1 VNERLGVDVFNA
13 RDKLIGKEKDRLE
26 RELAVAKVEEI
37 LQAGSEEVDNHGVV
51 VTFGTEPA
59 NERDSNTTGK
69 RLVDTGFIFE
79 LRVLSL
85 DTFKLDGNFLAG
97 DNVRACIER
106 SVSFPP

>member
-13 RDKLIGKEKDRLE
+13 GDELIGKEKDRLE

-37 LQAGSEEVDNHGVV
+37 LQAGSKEIDNHGIV

-85 DTFKLDGNFLAG
+85 DTFKLDGNFLAR
-97 DNVRACIER
+97 DNVGACIKR